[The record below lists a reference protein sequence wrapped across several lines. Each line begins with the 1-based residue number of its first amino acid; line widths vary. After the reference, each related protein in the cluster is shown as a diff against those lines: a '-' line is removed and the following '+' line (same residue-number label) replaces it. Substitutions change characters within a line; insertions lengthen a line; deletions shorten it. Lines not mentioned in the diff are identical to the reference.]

1 MWVRFGRD
9 DRAKPQD
16 YSKYFED
23 FETKERSK
31 TARRW
36 DARTG
41 VILSRALRGAART
54 PNRRARAGYAQS
66 SPRARQSMLRLAG
79 Y

>member
-9 DRAKPQD
+9 DRAKPPE

-23 FETKERSK
+23 FATKERSK
-31 TARRW
+31 MARRW

-41 VILSRALRGAART
+41 VILSRALRYRHV
-54 PNRRARAGYAQS
+54 AGQFQLRM
-66 SPRARQSMLRLAG
+66 PLLLRQ
-79 Y
+79 

>member
-9 DRAKPQD
+9 DRAKPQE

-23 FETKERSK
+23 FATKERSK
-31 TARRW
+31 MARSW

-41 VILSRALRGAART
+41 VILSRALGHYCGLT
-54 PNRRARAGYAQS
+54 VTVLSSRRKALKRS
-66 SPRARQSMLRLAG
+66 VT
-79 Y
+79 